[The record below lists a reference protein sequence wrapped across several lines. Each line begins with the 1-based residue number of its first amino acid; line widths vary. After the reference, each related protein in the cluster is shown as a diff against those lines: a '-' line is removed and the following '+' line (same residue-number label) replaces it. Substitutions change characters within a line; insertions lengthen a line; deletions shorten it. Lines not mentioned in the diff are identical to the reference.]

1 MHLDRQFSLI
11 PKVKTL
17 VLNQTTSTFALANV
31 VNDVVA
37 SSNNCEGSKAPENK
51 ISAFQIN
58 QSVSKIA
65 GVKYVCICQ

>member
-31 VNDVVA
+31 VNGVVA

-51 ISAFQIN
+51 ISALK
-58 QSVSKIA
+58 STSRSAK
-65 GVKYVCICQ
+65 